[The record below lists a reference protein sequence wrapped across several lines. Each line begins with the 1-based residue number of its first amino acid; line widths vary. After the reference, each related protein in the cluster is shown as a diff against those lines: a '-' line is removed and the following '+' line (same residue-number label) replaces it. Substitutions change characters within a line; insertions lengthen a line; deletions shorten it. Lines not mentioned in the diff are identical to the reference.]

1 MKYAYRELPEG
12 INNPPVNHLKEAAVL
27 ASGLLAGVVG
37 VFFLLGLAADRLVE
51 RLSPEA
57 ERRLAGMISIPVD
70 PSRQTRDELQAQ
82 RLLDS
87 LVLGRPEV
95 RGPLRV
101 KIACSPQVNAVALP
115 GGTVL
120 LFSGLVARMR
130 SENELAMVLGHEAG
144 HFAARDH
151 LKGLGRTL
159 VVMALTSF
167 LFGTQDGVP
176 SFLKSL
182 VGVSAFHFSRAQE
195 EAADDFG
202 ARLVNEHYGHAA
214 GVVDFFRTLAE
225 EEQRSELGAW
235 FSTHPSPESRIELLD
250 GLAAREGW
258 RLEDTRPLDGRE
270 WAGRCSE
277 PLPAANE

>member
-1 MKYAYRELPEG
+1 LKYTYREPPEG
-12 INNPPVNHLKEAAVL
+12 INNPPTNHVREALIL
-27 ASGLLAGVVG
+27 AFGLLVGIVG
-37 VFFLLGLAADRLVE
+37 VFFLLGLAADSLVQ
-51 RLSPEA
+51 RLSPATEKK
-57 ERRLAGMISIPVD
+57 LAGMISIPVD
-70 PSRQTRDELQAQ
+70 SDEQTADEVEAQ
-82 RLLDS
+82 GLLDS
-87 LVLGRPEV
+87 LVAGRPEL

-101 KIACSPQVNAVALP
+101 KIACSPHVNAVALP

-159 VVMALTSF
+159 VVMALTTF

-176 SFLKSL
+176 SFLKSM
-182 VGVSAFHFSRAQE
+182 VGIPAFHFSREQE
-195 EAADDFG
+195 EAADVYG
-202 ARLVNEHYGHAA
+202 ARLVDERYGHAG
-214 GVVDFFRTLAE
+214 GVVDFFTSMAK

-235 FSTHPSPESRIELLD
+235 FSTHPSPESRVELLE
-250 GLAAREGW
+250 GLISREGW
-258 RLEDTRPLDGRE
+258 GLRAVQPFDGGE
-270 WAGRCSE
+270 WAARCRK